1 MAITE
6 QQKQT
11 TARHDL
17 GGDAL
22 EALLAIASA
31 GLVPTTLAITTV
43 SVTAAS
49 ATIQALLTA
58 ASGAIHA
65 SVKKIT
71 IKPAGTVSIAL
82 GVAAVA
88 GTNDLTANVYY
99 PLAALAATDLRFVA
113 SGATNMLVVQ
123 EG

>member
-1 MAITE
+1 MAQHLLSDANVRINPATE
-6 QQKQT
+6 DNQ
-11 TARHDL
+11 A
-17 GGDAL
+17 AI
-22 EALLAIASA
+22 LAAV
-31 GLVPTTLAITTV
+31 VPTTLAITTV

-65 SVKKIT
+65 SVKKLT